1 LVGKAKFWNN
11 EGVANNMSCGSCSEK
26 VDFNRRCTSCG
37 YFGYPNASPPG
48 KCHCG
53 GSVNF
58 ATHCKGIGKG
68 RFNHGSYHRCSS
80 CLSCFN
86 AIQGSAKESSP
97 IDCPRCQKQL
107 NFNRG
112 CENCK
117 VLYAEA
123 GKVCCPYC
131 SDSIP
136 HDTRCAESR
145 NCESCGRTFQVLA
158 LPAGS
163 VETEYKDGKF
173 IAVDPDYYHSV
184 VRLEIPA
191 SPSNPKHFDHLA
203 WKYCQFLA
211 STEE

>member
-1 LVGKAKFWNN
+1 MRLLPGNVIVAVQSILLLIVKVLVRGVLIMVAIT
-11 EGVANNMSCGSCSEK
+11 GVAHA
-26 VDFNRRCTSCG
+26 
-37 YFGYPNASPPG
+37 YHASMQYR
-48 KCHCG
+48 
-53 GSVNF
+53 
-58 ATHCKGIGKG
+58 A
-68 RFNHGSYHRCSS
+68 
-80 CLSCFN
+80 
-86 AIQGSAKESSP
+86 AKESSP

-136 HDTRCAESR
+136 PDTSCAESR
-145 NCESCGRTFQVLA
+145 NCESCGRSFQVLA
-158 LPAGS
+158 LPADS

-173 IAVDPDYYHSV
+173 IPVDPDYYHSV

-191 SPSNPKHFDHLA
+191 SLSNPKHFGHLA